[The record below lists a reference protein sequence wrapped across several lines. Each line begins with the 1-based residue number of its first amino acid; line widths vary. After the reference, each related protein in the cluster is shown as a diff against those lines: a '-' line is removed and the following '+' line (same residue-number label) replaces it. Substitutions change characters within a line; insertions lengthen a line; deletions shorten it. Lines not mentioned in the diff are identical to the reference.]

1 MNETKSMT
9 GNVQSNPAPFPLL
22 YEKKLSKK
30 GYVYD
35 SLSVDLG
42 YRKVALTFSR
52 DIIAE
57 VLGVSFSELNGY
69 PLDTVKKVGDVYYAK

>member
-1 MNETKSMT
+1 MNEIKPMT
-9 GNVQSNPAPFPLL
+9 ENVQSKPAPFAFL

-42 YRKVALTFSR
+42 YRKVALTFLR
-52 DIIAE
+52 DVIAE
-57 VLGVSFSELNGY
+57 VLGVSFSELNAY

>member
-1 MNETKSMT
+1 MKETKTMT
-9 GNVQSNPAPFPLL
+9 DNVQSNPAPFPLL

-30 GYVYD
+30 GYEYD
-35 SLSVDLG
+35 SLYVDLG

-52 DIIAE
+52 DVIAE
-57 VLGVSFSELNGY
+57 ILGVSFSELNSY

>member
-1 MNETKSMT
+1 MNETKNVAA
-9 GNVQSNPAPFPLL
+9 NVQSNPAPFPVF

-30 GYVYD
+30 GYAYD
-35 SLSVDLG
+35 CLSVDLG

-52 DIIAE
+52 DVIAE
-57 VLGVSFSELNGY
+57 ILGVSFSELNSY